1 MFSSDP
7 STSHDLHFNVN
18 SPYQLAWLGGT
29 LAILVLF
36 YIFLHCLLLHFTQCL
51 APRKCSTNMS
61 NERIKGVICKI
72 QEGQYDFSVDASQFH
87 ARPACPP
94 VLFTPLTLLATLAL

>member
-36 YIFLHCLLLHFTQCL
+36 YIISSLSAL
-51 APRKCSTNMS
+51 AFYTVPGT
-61 NERIKGVICKI
+61 
-72 QEGQYDFSVDASQFH
+72 
-87 ARPACPP
+87 
-94 VLFTPLTLLATLAL
+94 